1 MRATAISY
9 LVTLVVFVGV
19 DFVWLGQAGD
29 AFYRPAM
36 GDMVLPNFRL
46 APAIVFY
53 LIFAAGLV
61 FMAVQPAVVSGQ
73 WLEATGRGAV
83 FGFCAY
89 ATYDL
94 TNQATLKH
102 WSTTLSIVDMSWGA
116 LLSAVAATCGYFVYS
131 ALAKP

>member
-1 MRATAISY
+1 MKAIAISY
-9 LVTLVVFVGV
+9 FVTLVVFVGI

-36 GDMVLPNFRL
+36 GDMVLPGFRL
-46 APAIVFY
+46 TPAIIFY
-53 LIFAAGLV
+53 LIFAAGLL
-61 FMAVQPAVVSGQ
+61 FMAVQPGVASGN
-73 WLEATGRGAV
+73 WMEATGRGAV
-83 FGFCAY
+83 FGLCAY

-116 LLSAVAATCGYFVYS
+116 ILSALAATVGYFVWS
-131 ALAKP
+131 ALKP